1 MTQKNLKANFLQMMR
16 KPSKKQLKMDKAILT
31 ATLKQ
36 KKNSMMKKEKKLKV
50 SAIQSLKQP
59 LIQIKEVMMEKMKTS
74 VMMDFDYN

>member
-1 MTQKNLKANFLQMMR
+1 MIHKNLKANFLQMMR
-16 KPSKKQLKMDKAILT
+16 KPFKKQLKMDKAILT

-59 LIQIKEVMMEKMKTS
+59 LIQIKVVMMEKMKIS